1 MAIEFPVGLGA
12 RSVHRRA
19 LAAVQH
25 AELDT
30 GPIDGPGHQP
40 VQGVDLSNQMSLA
53 QAADGGIAGHF
64 TDGGFAMGDQQGA
77 RAAPRRRGR
86 GFAAGVPAAHD
97 DDIEPLHGGA
107 IY

>member
-1 MAIEFPVGLGA
+1 
-12 RSVHRRA
+12 
-19 LAAVQH
+19 
-25 AELDT
+25 
-30 GPIDGPGHQP
+30 
-40 VQGVDLSNQMSLA
+40 
-53 QAADGGIAGHF
+53 
-64 TDGGFAMGDQQGA
+64 MGDQQGA